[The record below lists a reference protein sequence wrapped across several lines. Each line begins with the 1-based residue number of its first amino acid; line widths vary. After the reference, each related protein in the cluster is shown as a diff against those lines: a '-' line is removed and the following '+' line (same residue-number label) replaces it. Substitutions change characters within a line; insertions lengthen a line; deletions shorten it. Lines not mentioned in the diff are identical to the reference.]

1 MEDPDRDHMNMIH
14 RRMRQGE
21 APGLETALN
30 GGAVVCDPSGVLF
43 APDERLMVVS
53 DLHLEK
59 GAAFARRGMFLP
71 PYDTEAT
78 LMLLEAALDRYQ
90 PHVVVAL
97 GDSFHDRHGA
107 GLMPDA
113 PRERLKAAMAGRD
126 WIWIEGNH
134 DPEPPAGLGGT
145 CAEEV
150 SIGLWHFRHEPSP
163 GGRNGEVAGHLH
175 PCARVSGNGRSV
187 RGPCFASDGS
197 RMVMPSFGVT
207 TGGLN
212 VLSPPFAGLFRPE
225 TARAYVIGTARIYPI
240 AFGALSRG

>member
-1 MEDPDRDHMNMIH
+1 MNVIH
-14 RRMRQGE
+14 RRMLQGE

-71 PYDTEAT
+71 PYDTQAT
-78 LMLLEAALDRYQ
+78 LLLLEAALDRYQ
-90 PHVVVAL
+90 PLVVVAL
-97 GDSFHDRHGA
+97 GDSFHDRHGST
-107 GLMPDA
+107 LMPE
-113 PRERLKAAMAGRD
+113 PLRERLKRAMAGRD

-134 DPEPPAGLGGT
+134 DPEPPQGLGGV
-145 CAEEV
+145 CAQEV
-150 SIGLWHFRHEPSP
+150 SIGPWHFRHEPTP
-163 GGRNGEVAGHLH
+163 GERPGEVAGHLH
-175 PCARVSGNGRSV
+175 PCARVAGNGRSV
-187 RGPCFASDGS
+187 RGPCFASDGT

-212 VLSPPFAGLFRPE
+212 VLAPAFSGLFRPE
-225 TARAYVIGTARIYPI
+225 GARAYVIGAARIYPI
-240 AFGALSRG
+240 PFSALARG

>member
-1 MEDPDRDHMNMIH
+1 MDDADRMNMIH

-43 APDERLMVVS
+43 APDERLLVVS

-71 PYDTEAT
+71 PYDTDAT
-78 LMLLEAALDRYQ
+78 LLLLEAALDRYQ

-97 GDSFHDRHGA
+97 GDSFHDRYGA
-107 GLMPDA
+107 GLMPGAARD
-113 PRERLKAAMAGRD
+113 RLRAAMAGRD

-134 DPEPPAGLGGT
+134 DPDPPEGLGGI
-145 CAEEV
+145 CAAEV
-150 SIGLWHFRHEPSP
+150 SIGHWHFRHEPTAGARP
-163 GGRNGEVAGHLH
+163 GEVAGHLH
-175 PCARVSGNGRSV
+175 PSARVSGNGRSV

-212 VLSPPFAGLFRPE
+212 VLHPAFAGLFQME
-225 TARAYVIGTARIYPI
+225 SARAYVIGAARIYPI
-240 AFGALSRG
+240 PFGALSRG